1 MDDKKCSFNEAL
13 RELFLNKTYSSKLR
27 EVYKRIECTDKNG
40 DSFEY
45 FKNEGGTAS
54 ASLVSL
60 MGIREDPENAF
71 DNGAKHSPFE
81 QILVDLYLNGAQG
94 FYSDNLAIHGKIGDD
109 DIAGEMDLLVVN
121 SEGSFEVWDYK
132 TVKDAKNKSFN
143 FYKPYN
149 QNDPLIQQYSFQLS
163 SYAQMLED
171 KYSIDVTSIKI
182 FAIAKEE
189 ITGHDIKFSKENNCT
204 IEIPR
209 ISKERLDNRARANKA
224 NMKVAQTAEEKKE
237 VVAENTENRHKQIS
251 KAEAYAMRFPYK
263 LLSNT
268 VIGTNEFFSTQNLFD
283 ILTTID
289 PSISDKINT
298 SVAEGGDMYKIFAAH
313 PELIEFLLEEAKNQ
327 IKKQINDINEN
338 ISSLYEDGDK
348 HKLDIDVDSLLD
360 VNNDDNKQYINDHGI
375 LAFVFAANVSVGE
388 LINLKCK
395 ELNTTLDNLKK
406 HIKPAPKSTEE
417 KADEVELNDKYNQV
431 EPKPNKVFTSLLSAI
446 KSENPTADVL
456 NTLKESLNLLLNH
469 NDDRDGYLREYTAHF
484 FNQISLDEVVAL
496 FDYSLEK
503 LKKNEHTFSQEVID
517 ENKKILRFVDYID
530 GLSSDDLAKL
540 NLALKFGIQKISDDD
555 IKTLLDEIEKKQSE
569 KIEQV
574 ESTEKTEKT
583 EKTSEAK
590 PESGNNSN
598 EIEKK
603 VGDAKEV
610 IDFGFNYSHNGQGS
624 IFENKENQQFGS
636 DLRSAH
642 DTVDNL
648 LGITSVKNRDGR
660 IIYTIEQTEDP
671 NKYVLNMNLYLPMGR
686 GNDYSALSIV
696 LDRNYVINKDDLNL
710 LISKVVDDL
719 HDNIQL
725 NDVVKQLNDIKIRYT
740 KISNPSS
747 EKQHVAPSFFGKT
760 SVYFYNNTV
769 ADAVYNLINSKDKN
783 TLISL
788 VADDSNGI
796 VEKRKKQL
804 DIENKDY
811 DDLIEKSRNKISDI
825 AKKSGID
832 NLEELYVQLTN
843 IFSYIDI
850 IKAINGDKSYKNE
863 FKKKYDKIKDSDI
876 CDGLVKWLLKSK
888 NQKLAVD
895 YINSSNK
902 LDSDTK
908 HQIYLSFEYDNLMNY
923 IDSKR
928 SNEQQSSNESSKE
941 NTQNSEQN
949 NNENSGFEDSFED
962 DNEDNDDG
970 ALLRKEI
977 QGDYVIWDEK
987 KEMEWLKSRLPNLS
1001 DKTMVVLRETL
1012 INVIKDGNSAWG
1024 AFVNGVI
1031 YVRSDAAAGTLYHE
1045 AFHALY
1051 HNILNKE
1058 EQLDIM
1064 RLARIKF
1071 GANLSTIGLEEAVA
1085 NDFMEYKL
1093 KADEAIENRRKFSD
1107 KSVFGRFFNKILTIV
1122 YAIGDMLTENRS
1134 ELDEYYRHIDM
1145 GFYSKRPIVF
1155 TSLSQM
1161 KQMERDANR
1170 KDGMSYFDTLDR
1182 HVQNALNAKGFTREQ
1197 FDSLSDEEQDDEM
1210 MCCK

>member
-1 MDDKKCSFNEAL
+1 MSSIADGIIISFKSKNYNDTLVMDKNFNYINMTQMRMANDAERKEIDETYREQNNTPSHSQEDIDDDVKEGNKTATKLVEDNKDTKTANESKDGKYHFSDVKEGLGRVHEFECNPSESKQGRSQIDSIATKLYSLRSNQDDLNKYLGSLNEHGFKGIKDSEIKITPTTTIDDIKALLNDYKIPKSSLQIGTETDSVFRQGLAQVKDIINSIMDDKKCSFNEAL

-406 HIKPAPKSTEE
+406 HIKPAQKSTEE

-431 EPKPNKVFTSLLSAI
+431 ESKPDKVFTNLLSAI
-446 KSENPTADVL
+446 KSENPTADIL

-484 FNQISLDEVVAL
+484 SSQISLDKEIAL
-496 FDYSLEK
+496 LDYSREK
-503 LKKNEHTFSQEVID
+503 LKKNEHTFSQETID
-517 ENKKILRFVDYID
+517 ESKKINRFVDYID
-530 GLSSDDLAKL
+530 GLSSDDLDKL

-574 ESTEKTEKT
+574 ESTEKAEKT
-583 EKTSEAK
+583 EE
-590 PESGNNSN
+590 
-598 EIEKK
+598 
-603 VGDAKEV
+603 
-610 IDFGFNYSHNGQGS
+610 
-624 IFENKENQQFGS
+624 
-636 DLRSAH
+636 
-642 DTVDNL
+642 
-648 LGITSVKNRDGR
+648 
-660 IIYTIEQTEDP
+660 
-671 NKYVLNMNLYLPMGR
+671 
-686 GNDYSALSIV
+686 
-696 LDRNYVINKDDLNL
+696 
-710 LISKVVDDL
+710 
-719 HDNIQL
+719 
-725 NDVVKQLNDIKIRYT
+725 
-740 KISNPSS
+740 
-747 EKQHVAPSFFGKT
+747 
-760 SVYFYNNTV
+760 
-769 ADAVYNLINSKDKN
+769 
-783 TLISL
+783 
-788 VADDSNGI
+788 
-796 VEKRKKQL
+796 
-804 DIENKDY
+804 
-811 DDLIEKSRNKISDI
+811 
-825 AKKSGID
+825 
-832 NLEELYVQLTN
+832 
-843 IFSYIDI
+843 
-850 IKAINGDKSYKNE
+850 
-863 FKKKYDKIKDSDI
+863 
-876 CDGLVKWLLKSK
+876 
-888 NQKLAVD
+888 
-895 YINSSNK
+895 
-902 LDSDTK
+902 
-908 HQIYLSFEYDNLMNY
+908 
-923 IDSKR
+923 
-928 SNEQQSSNESSKE
+928 SNEQQSSNESSEE

-949 NNENSGFEDSFED
+949 NNENSEFESSFED
-962 DNEDNDDG
+962 DNEDDNDG

-1024 AFVNGVI
+1024 AFVNGVV

-1182 HVQNALNAKGFTREQ
+1182 HVQNALKAKGFTREQ
-1197 FDSLSDEEQDDEM
+1197 FDSLSDEEQDDEI

>member
-1 MDDKKCSFNEAL
+1 MGSTIQFNDGETKLWVYKSNDTSDEQIKITDENGNNLTAYYVKNQVIKYNIMSSIADGIIISFKSKNYNDTLVMDKNFNYINMTQMRMANDAERKEIDETYREQNNTPSYSQEDIDDDVKEGNKTATKLVEDNKDTKTANESKDGKYHFSDVKEGLGRVHEFECNPSESKQGRSQIDSIATKLYSLGSNQDDLNKYLGSLNEHGFKGIKDSEIKITPTTTIDDIKVLLNDYKIPKSSLQIGTETDSVFRQGLAQVKDIINSIMDDKKCSFNEAL

-375 LAFVFAANVSVGE
+375 LAFVFAANISVGE
-388 LINLKCK
+388 LIDLKCK
-395 ELNTTLDNLKK
+395 ELNTTLNNLKK
-406 HIKPAPKSTEE
+406 HIKPAQKSTEE
-417 KADEVELNDKYNQV
+417 NT
-431 EPKPNKVFTSLLSAI
+431 PNA
-446 KSENPTADVL
+446 
-456 NTLKESLNLLLNH
+456 
-469 NDDRDGYLREYTAHF
+469 
-484 FNQISLDEVVAL
+484 
-496 FDYSLEK
+496 
-503 LKKNEHTFSQEVID
+503 
-517 ENKKILRFVDYID
+517 
-530 GLSSDDLAKL
+530 
-540 NLALKFGIQKISDDD
+540 
-555 IKTLLDEIEKKQSE
+555 
-569 KIEQV
+569 
-574 ESTEKTEKT
+574 
-583 EKTSEAK
+583 
-590 PESGNNSN
+590 
-598 EIEKK
+598 
-603 VGDAKEV
+603 
-610 IDFGFNYSHNGQGS
+610 
-624 IFENKENQQFGS
+624 
-636 DLRSAH
+636 
-642 DTVDNL
+642 
-648 LGITSVKNRDGR
+648 
-660 IIYTIEQTEDP
+660 
-671 NKYVLNMNLYLPMGR
+671 
-686 GNDYSALSIV
+686 
-696 LDRNYVINKDDLNL
+696 
-710 LISKVVDDL
+710 
-719 HDNIQL
+719 
-725 NDVVKQLNDIKIRYT
+725 
-740 KISNPSS
+740 
-747 EKQHVAPSFFGKT
+747 
-760 SVYFYNNTV
+760 
-769 ADAVYNLINSKDKN
+769 
-783 TLISL
+783 
-788 VADDSNGI
+788 
-796 VEKRKKQL
+796 
-804 DIENKDY
+804 
-811 DDLIEKSRNKISDI
+811 
-825 AKKSGID
+825 
-832 NLEELYVQLTN
+832 
-843 IFSYIDI
+843 
-850 IKAINGDKSYKNE
+850 
-863 FKKKYDKIKDSDI
+863 
-876 CDGLVKWLLKSK
+876 
-888 NQKLAVD
+888 
-895 YINSSNK
+895 
-902 LDSDTK
+902 
-908 HQIYLSFEYDNLMNY
+908 
-923 IDSKR
+923 
-928 SNEQQSSNESSKE
+928 
-941 NTQNSEQN
+941 EQN
-949 NNENSGFEDSFED
+949 NNENSEFEDFFED

-1012 INVIKDGNSAWG
+1012 INVIKDGNSAWD

>member
-1 MDDKKCSFNEAL
+1 MGSTIQFNDGETKLWVYKSNDTSDEQIKITDENGNNLTAYYVKNQVIKYNIMSSIADGIIISFKSKNYNDTLVMDKNFNYINMTQMRMANDAERKEIDETYREQNNTPSYSQEDIDDDVKEGNKTATKLVEDNKDTKTANESKDGKYHFSDVKEGLGRVHEFECNPSESKQGRSQIDSIATKLYSLGSNQDDLNKYLGSLNEHGFKGIKDSEIKITPTTTIDDIKVLLNDYKIPKSSLQIGTETDSVFRQGLAQVKDIINSIMDDKKCSFNEAL

-375 LAFVFAANVSVGE
+375 LAFVFAANISVGE
-388 LINLKCK
+388 LIDLKCK
-395 ELNTTLDNLKK
+395 ELNTTLNNLKK
-406 HIKPAPKSTEE
+406 HIKPAQKSTEE
-417 KADEVELNDKYNQV
+417 NT
-431 EPKPNKVFTSLLSAI
+431 PNA
-446 KSENPTADVL
+446 
-456 NTLKESLNLLLNH
+456 
-469 NDDRDGYLREYTAHF
+469 
-484 FNQISLDEVVAL
+484 
-496 FDYSLEK
+496 
-503 LKKNEHTFSQEVID
+503 
-517 ENKKILRFVDYID
+517 
-530 GLSSDDLAKL
+530 
-540 NLALKFGIQKISDDD
+540 
-555 IKTLLDEIEKKQSE
+555 
-569 KIEQV
+569 
-574 ESTEKTEKT
+574 
-583 EKTSEAK
+583 
-590 PESGNNSN
+590 
-598 EIEKK
+598 
-603 VGDAKEV
+603 
-610 IDFGFNYSHNGQGS
+610 
-624 IFENKENQQFGS
+624 
-636 DLRSAH
+636 
-642 DTVDNL
+642 
-648 LGITSVKNRDGR
+648 
-660 IIYTIEQTEDP
+660 
-671 NKYVLNMNLYLPMGR
+671 
-686 GNDYSALSIV
+686 
-696 LDRNYVINKDDLNL
+696 
-710 LISKVVDDL
+710 
-719 HDNIQL
+719 
-725 NDVVKQLNDIKIRYT
+725 
-740 KISNPSS
+740 
-747 EKQHVAPSFFGKT
+747 
-760 SVYFYNNTV
+760 
-769 ADAVYNLINSKDKN
+769 
-783 TLISL
+783 
-788 VADDSNGI
+788 
-796 VEKRKKQL
+796 
-804 DIENKDY
+804 
-811 DDLIEKSRNKISDI
+811 
-825 AKKSGID
+825 
-832 NLEELYVQLTN
+832 
-843 IFSYIDI
+843 
-850 IKAINGDKSYKNE
+850 
-863 FKKKYDKIKDSDI
+863 
-876 CDGLVKWLLKSK
+876 
-888 NQKLAVD
+888 
-895 YINSSNK
+895 
-902 LDSDTK
+902 
-908 HQIYLSFEYDNLMNY
+908 
-923 IDSKR
+923 
-928 SNEQQSSNESSKE
+928 
-941 NTQNSEQN
+941 EQN
-949 NNENSGFEDSFED
+949 NNENSEFEDSFED

-1012 INVIKDGNSAWG
+1012 INVIKDGNSAWS
-1024 AFVNGVI
+1024 AFVNGVV

>member
-27 EVYKRIECTDKNG
+27 EVYKRIKCTDKNG

-121 SEGSFEVWDYK
+121 SEGAFEVWDYK

-417 KADEVELNDKYNQV
+417 KVGE
-431 EPKPNKVFTSLLSAI
+431 
-446 KSENPTADVL
+446 
-456 NTLKESLNLLLNH
+456 
-469 NDDRDGYLREYTAHF
+469 
-484 FNQISLDEVVAL
+484 
-496 FDYSLEK
+496 
-503 LKKNEHTFSQEVID
+503 
-517 ENKKILRFVDYID
+517 
-530 GLSSDDLAKL
+530 
-540 NLALKFGIQKISDDD
+540 
-555 IKTLLDEIEKKQSE
+555 
-569 KIEQV
+569 V
-574 ESTEKTEKT
+574 ESTEKTEKA
-583 EKTSEAK
+583 SDAK

-648 LGITSVKNRDGR
+648 LGITSIKNRDGR

-671 NKYVLNMNLYLPMGR
+671 NKYVLNINLYLPMGR

-747 EKQHVAPSFFGKT
+747 EKQHVAPSFGGKT

-941 NTQNSEQN
+941 NTQNAEQN
-949 NNENSGFEDSFED
+949 NNKNSEFEDSFED

>member
-1 MDDKKCSFNEAL
+1 MDKNFNYINMTQMRMANDAERNEIDETYREQNNTPSYSQEDIDDDVKEGNKTATKLVEDNKDTKTANESKDGKYHFSDVKEGLGRVHEFEGNPSESKQGRSQIDSIATKLYSLKSNQDELNKYLGSLNEHGFKGIKDSEIKITPTTTIDDIKALLNDYKIPKSSLQIGTETDSVFRQGLAQVKDIINSIMDDKKCSFNEAL

-121 SEGSFEVWDYK
+121 SEGAFEVWDYK

-237 VVAENTENRHKQIS
+237 VVTENTEARHKKIT
-251 KAEAYAMRFPYK
+251 ETEIYNMVFPYN
-263 LLSNT
+263 LLANT
-268 VIGTNEFFSTQNLFD
+268 MIGNKEFYSAQDLFD

-289 PSISDKINT
+289 PSISDEWKKIVYK
-298 SVAEGGDMYKIFAAH
+298 SISKDGDIYKIFSAH
-313 PELIEFLLEEAKNQ
+313 PELMEFLLEEAKKQ
-327 IKKQINDINEN
+327 FTKQINNINEMLASLYGDDGKYKINVGDINYLLDPN
-338 ISSLYEDGDK
+338 NDTNKNYIGNHNMLIWMFSINRSISSSIAS
-348 HKLDIDVDSLLD
+348 KL
-360 VNNDDNKQYINDHGI
+360 
-375 LAFVFAANVSVGE
+375 
-388 LINLKCK
+388 K
-395 ELNTTLDNLKK
+395 ELNTTLYNLE
-406 HIKPAPKSTEE
+406 HQIKPAQKPTEE
-417 KADEVELNDKYNQV
+417 KVGE
-431 EPKPNKVFTSLLSAI
+431 
-446 KSENPTADVL
+446 
-456 NTLKESLNLLLNH
+456 
-469 NDDRDGYLREYTAHF
+469 
-484 FNQISLDEVVAL
+484 
-496 FDYSLEK
+496 
-503 LKKNEHTFSQEVID
+503 
-517 ENKKILRFVDYID
+517 
-530 GLSSDDLAKL
+530 
-540 NLALKFGIQKISDDD
+540 
-555 IKTLLDEIEKKQSE
+555 
-569 KIEQV
+569 V
-574 ESTEKTEKT
+574 ESTEKAEKT
-583 EKTSEAK
+583 EE
-590 PESGNNSN
+590 
-598 EIEKK
+598 
-603 VGDAKEV
+603 
-610 IDFGFNYSHNGQGS
+610 
-624 IFENKENQQFGS
+624 
-636 DLRSAH
+636 
-642 DTVDNL
+642 
-648 LGITSVKNRDGR
+648 
-660 IIYTIEQTEDP
+660 
-671 NKYVLNMNLYLPMGR
+671 
-686 GNDYSALSIV
+686 
-696 LDRNYVINKDDLNL
+696 
-710 LISKVVDDL
+710 
-719 HDNIQL
+719 
-725 NDVVKQLNDIKIRYT
+725 
-740 KISNPSS
+740 
-747 EKQHVAPSFFGKT
+747 
-760 SVYFYNNTV
+760 
-769 ADAVYNLINSKDKN
+769 
-783 TLISL
+783 
-788 VADDSNGI
+788 
-796 VEKRKKQL
+796 
-804 DIENKDY
+804 
-811 DDLIEKSRNKISDI
+811 
-825 AKKSGID
+825 
-832 NLEELYVQLTN
+832 
-843 IFSYIDI
+843 
-850 IKAINGDKSYKNE
+850 
-863 FKKKYDKIKDSDI
+863 
-876 CDGLVKWLLKSK
+876 
-888 NQKLAVD
+888 
-895 YINSSNK
+895 
-902 LDSDTK
+902 
-908 HQIYLSFEYDNLMNY
+908 
-923 IDSKR
+923 
-928 SNEQQSSNESSKE
+928 SNEQQSSNESSEE

-1170 KDGMSYFDTLDR
+1170 KDGISYFDTLDR